1 MSKVISD
8 AQKAKL
14 DYKRKLSEIKKSRK
28 LKSWRPVKV
37 YGELRDMGSKK
48 YSDDKQKEVN
58 AKKAAEI
65 AKILRVPDTTY
76 IEFILKEQEPNT
88 ITISE
93 FVTNATNNKY
103 RGLTSGK
110 TPGSTGLQGGVP
122 YYLPGMLDMINTP
135 SRKSK
140 TSELRDLIP
149 MLSELN
155 VQTPSKPMF
164 SDMVTDYVP
173 RNTTMSRRKDELA
186 EYMDKY
192 AQLTNE
198 YNTSKV
204 NFEKK
209 LNMLKKNWGDELG
222 MDKQERKQHFEP
234 FLRDTIPLMEVKS
247 KDYDIPNRGMYD
259 YPQVQPKYSK
269 FKLNP
274 GFIE

>member
-222 MDKQERKQHFEP
+222 MNKQERQQHFEP